1 MANRK
6 LQKDIDVIF
15 KRIQEGLQDF
25 NYHYERYESL
35 TNTEDD
41 SDNQREKEKLA
52 NDLKKEIKKLQKFR
66 EQIKH
71 WLSNDA
77 VNTLGPVGT
86 SYSAKLS
93 ENKSTI
99 EDAMETY
106 KLVEKQTKLKS
117 FSNQSIM
124 MAFADNEN
132 GEEEEEESDE
142 DESSEEEDESLYDEL
157 SEEAVD
163 LIRYFKDSISQLREQ
178 TDKFTH
184 EYEKLASK
192 KLRKNNL
199 ATIEAKKEK
208 IQATI
213 SNNKFHQKKLRKL
226 IKQLKNGMVTDFNL
240 IFALKNDLEAYL
252 DKNGDTDLTKDTE
265 LYDDIFNQISAVDE
279 DYSEVHEDTLTA
291 PTSVDS
297 ASVVKNGHIEKKSKS
312 PTPTKSSSRSSSEQP
327 GQPNQTQQHQQHQQQ
342 PQHSQ
347 SSQQSQH
354 LPKTHHAHSA
364 RSSDGGEQRHVSQ
377 THSSTQAALHAPN
390 THQSP
395 EMASPAI
402 VRTLRPATTPS
413 KPVGGLKWSAAAA
426 VGLPETPEKPVL
438 HDEAALVPD
447 VATSAKREASVPF
460 KQLELEEIDLDKYK
474 AVISNSPLSKTE
486 HNLFSDMDLVRVPP
500 GIQDLVIS
508 FASKRNNEEFKILID
523 SAEFNQFTSPIYK
536 PYLPKSVQPNC
547 YSQFTN
553 FSFKHPTSL
562 SKFQSHWNKIRAY
575 YGFKSLTDEIKKLS
589 LQDSSPEV
597 ATLLTELTF
606 VLFYGY
612 YYGLTP
618 AENLIAESCLF
629 EIGWKPYKSQFE
641 ANNRSPSPFGDA
653 SVEKKSGQG
662 QTSYWFKRL
671 KLISNDATEG
681 QQQATFEFG
690 DYQVFDLNFWE
701 IFVKYGFKLEY
712 GLCQTAPSKTLF

>member
-1 MANRK
+1 M
-6 LQKDIDVIF
+6 
-15 KRIQEGLQDF
+15 
-25 NYHYERYESL
+25 
-35 TNTEDD
+35 
-41 SDNQREKEKLA
+41 A

-71 WLSNDA
+71 WLLNDA

-86 SYSAKLS
+86 SYSAKLT

-132 GEEEEEESDE
+132 GDEEEEESEDE
-142 DESSEEEDESLYDEL
+142 ESSEEEDESLYDEL

-163 LIRYFKDSISQLREQ
+163 LIRYFKDSISQLKEQ
-178 TDKFTH
+178 TEKFTH
-184 EYEKLASK
+184 EYEKLATK

-213 SNNKFHQKKLRKL
+213 TNNKFHQKKLRKL

-240 IFALKNDLEAYL
+240 IFALKNDLEEYL
-252 DKNGDTDLTKDTE
+252 DKHGDTDFTKDTE
-265 LYDDIFNQISAVDE
+265 LYDDIFNQISAADE
-279 DYSEVHEDTLTA
+279 DYSEIHEDTSTVA
-291 PTSVDS
+291 TSVDTP
-297 ASVVKNGHIEKKSKS
+297 SVVKNGHIEKKSKS
-312 PTPTKSSSRSSSEQP
+312 PTPPKLSSRSSSEQP
-327 GQPNQTQQHQQHQQQ
+327 SHANHTHQHQQSQQQ
-342 PQHSQ
+342 
-347 SSQQSQH
+347 
-354 LPKTHHAHSA
+354 LPKAAHPINGA
-364 RSSDGGEQRHVSQ
+364 EHRHVSQ
-377 THSSTQAALHAPN
+377 THSTTQATPAVTQA
-390 THQSP
+390 SP
-395 EMASPAI
+395 EVASPGI
-402 VRTLRPATTPS
+402 VRTLKPATTPS

-426 VGLPETPEKPVL
+426 VGLPEVVEKPVL
-438 HDEAALVPD
+438 HEEELDVMEVPEMMN
-447 VATSAKREASVPF
+447 AKPEPSVPF
-460 KQLELEEIDLDKYK
+460 TPLELEEIDLDKYK
-474 AVISNSPLSKTE
+474 TVISNTPLSKTE

-508 FASKRNNEEFKILID
+508 FASKRNNDEFKILID
-523 SAEFNQFTSPIYK
+523 STEFNQFTSPIYK
-536 PYLPKSVQPNC
+536 PYLPKSVQPNY

-553 FSFKHPTSL
+553 FSFKHPTQL

-575 YGFKSLTDEIKKLS
+575 YGFKSLTDEIKNLS
-589 LQDSSPEV
+589 VQDSPEASALV
-597 ATLLTELTF
+597 AELTF

-629 EIGWKPYKSQFE
+629 EVGWKPYRSQFE
-641 ANNRSPSPFGDA
+641 SNNRSPSPFGDG
-653 SVEKKSGQG
+653 SPEKTQGHGQAL
-662 QTSYWFKRL
+662 YWFKRL
-671 KLISNDATEG
+671 KLISNDAVEG
-681 QQQATFEFG
+681 QHLATFEFG

-701 IFVKYGFKLEY
+701 IFVKYGFKFEY
-712 GLCQTAPSKTLF
+712 SLCQREPSKTLF

>member
-1 MANRK
+1 M
-6 LQKDIDVIF
+6 
-15 KRIQEGLQDF
+15 
-25 NYHYERYESL
+25 
-35 TNTEDD
+35 
-41 SDNQREKEKLA
+41 
-52 NDLKKEIKKLQKFR
+52 
-66 EQIKH
+66 
-71 WLSNDA
+71 
-77 VNTLGPVGT
+77 GT

-132 GEEEEEESDE
+132 GEEEEDESEDE
-142 DESSEEEDESLYDEL
+142 ESSEEEDESLYDEL

-163 LIRYFKDSISQLREQ
+163 LIRYFKDSISQLKEQ
-178 TDKFTH
+178 TDKYTH

-208 IQATI
+208 IQATV

-240 IFALKNDLEAYL
+240 IFALKGDLEDYL
-252 DKNGDTDLTKDTE
+252 DKHGDTDFTKDTE
-265 LYDDIFNQISAVDE
+265 LYDDIFNQISATDE
-279 DYSEVHEDTLTA
+279 DYSEIHEDTSTVA
-291 PTSVDS
+291 TSVDS
-297 ASVVKNGHIEKKSKS
+297 ASVVKNGHVEKKSKS
-312 PTPTKSSSRSSSEQP
+312 PTPPKMSSRSSSEQP
-327 GQPNQTQQHQQHQQQ
+327 SYSQQHQQQ
-342 PQHSQ
+342 NQIHHSQ
-347 SSQQSQH
+347 Q
-354 LPKTHHAHSA
+354 LPKANQAHATHSNDNAEH
-364 RSSDGGEQRHVSQ
+364 RHVSQ
-377 THSSTQAALHAPN
+377 THSVTHSTAQASNHVP
-390 THQSP
+390 TTQQSP

-426 VGLPETPEKPVL
+426 VGLPETPEKQAL
-438 HDEAALVPD
+438 QDEVSELNSIKPE
-447 VATSAKREASVPF
+447 SNIPF
-460 KQLELEEIDLDKYK
+460 KPLELEDIDLEKYK
-474 AVISNSPLSKTE
+474 TVISNSPLSKTE
-486 HNLFSDMDLVRVPP
+486 RNLFSNMDLVRAPP

-523 SAEFNQFTSPIYK
+523 STEFNQFTSPIYK
-536 PYLPKSVQPNC
+536 PYLPKSVQPNY

-553 FSFKHPTSL
+553 FSFKHPTQL

-575 YGFKSLTDEIKKLS
+575 YGFKSLTDEIKNLS
-589 LQDSSPEV
+589 PRDISESSALV
-597 ATLLTELTF
+597 TELTF

-641 ANNRSPSPFGDA
+641 SNNRSPSPFGDA
-653 SVEKKSGQG
+653 STDKKQGQG
-662 QTSYWFKRL
+662 QTLYWFKRL
-671 KLISNDATEG
+671 KLISNDPTDG
-681 QQQATFEFG
+681 QHATFEFG

-701 IFVKYGFKLEY
+701 IFVKYGFKFEY
-712 GLCQTAPSKTLF
+712 NLCQMEPSRTLF

>member
-1 MANRK
+1 
-6 LQKDIDVIF
+6 
-15 KRIQEGLQDF
+15 
-25 NYHYERYESL
+25 
-35 TNTEDD
+35 
-41 SDNQREKEKLA
+41 
-52 NDLKKEIKKLQKFR
+52 LKKEIKKLQKFR

-71 WLSNDA
+71 WLLNDA

-132 GEEEEEESDE
+132 GEEDEEESEDE
-142 DESSEEEDESLYDEL
+142 ESSEEEDESLYDEL

-163 LIRYFKDSISQLREQ
+163 LIRYFKDSISQLKEQ
-178 TDKFTH
+178 TDKCTH
-184 EYEKLASK
+184 EYDKLASK

-208 IQATI
+208 IQTTI

-240 IFALKNDLEAYL
+240 IFALKNDLEEYL
-252 DKNGDTDLTKDTE
+252 EKHGDTVFGKDTE
-265 LYDDIFNQISAVDE
+265 LYDDIFNQISATDE
-279 DYSEVHEDTLTA
+279 DFSEIHEDTSTVA
-291 PTSVDS
+291 TSVDS
-297 ASVVKNGHIEKKSKS
+297 ANVVKNGHVEKKSKS
-312 PTPTKSSSRSSSEQP
+312 PSPPKSLSRSSSEQP
-327 GQPNQTQQHQQHQQQ
+327 SQQHYHQHQPQQHQPQQHHHHTQQ
-342 PQHSQ
+342 PQPQ
-347 SSQQSQH
+347 QQQSQT
-354 LPKTHHAHSA
+354 LPKVHPVHAAHSN
-364 RSSDGGEQRHVSQ
+364 DNGEHRHVSQ
-377 THSSTQAALHAPN
+377 THSAAQGANHAP
-390 THQSP
+390 TMQQSP

-426 VGLPETPEKPVL
+426 VGLPEPLEKPTFY
-438 HDEAALVPD
+438 EEVPE
-447 VATSAKREASVPF
+447 TTLTKPTASTPF
-460 KQLELEEIDLDKYK
+460 EPLELEDIDLEKYK
-474 AVISNSPLSKTE
+474 MVISNSSLSKTE
-486 HNLFSDMDLVRVPP
+486 RNLFSDMDLVRVPP

-523 SAEFNQFTSPIYK
+523 STEFNQFTTPIYK
-536 PYLPKSVQPNC
+536 PYLPKSVQPNY

-553 FSFKHPTSL
+553 FSFKHPTQL

-575 YGFKSLTDEIKKLS
+575 YGFKSLTDEIKSLS
-589 LQDSSPEV
+589 LQDSPEAIALV
-597 ATLLTELTF
+597 TELTF

-629 EIGWKPYKSQFE
+629 EVGWKPYRSQFE
-641 ANNRSPSPFGDA
+641 SNNRSSSPFGDA
-653 SVEKKSGQG
+653 SADKRLGQS
-662 QTSYWFKRL
+662 QSQSQSQSQILYWFKRL
-671 KLISNDATEG
+671 KLISNDTMNG
-681 QQQATFEFG
+681 PHPTFEVG

-701 IFVKYGFKLEY
+701 IFVKHGFKFEY
-712 GLCQTAPSKTLF
+712 NLCQIEPSTLLV

>member
-6 LQKDIDVIF
+6 LQKDIDIIF

-132 GEEEEEESDE
+132 GEDGEDESDD

-163 LIRYFKDSISQLREQ
+163 LIKYFKDSINQLREQ
-178 TDKFTH
+178 TDKCTH

-240 IFALKNDLEAYL
+240 IFALKGDLEAYL
-252 DKNGDTDLTKDTE
+252 DKHGDTDFTKDTE
-265 LYDDIFNQISAVDE
+265 LYDDIFNQISATDE
-279 DYSEVHEDTLTA
+279 DYSEVHEDSSTVA
-291 PTSVDS
+291 TSVES
-297 ASVVKNGHIEKKSKS
+297 ASAVKNGHIEKKSTS
-312 PTPTKSSSRSSSEQP
+312 PTPPKPSSRSSSEQP
-327 GQPNQTQQHQQHQQQ
+327 IQQPQQHQPQQHQHQTQQQQ
-342 PQHSQ
+342 
-347 SSQQSQH
+347 
-354 LPKTHHAHSA
+354 LPKAHQVHSA
-364 RSSDGGEQRHVSQ
+364 YSGDGGEHRHVSQ
-377 THSSTQAALHAPN
+377 SNSTAQAAHHGP
-390 THQSP
+390 TQQSP

-426 VGLPETPEKPVL
+426 VGLPETPEKPISHEEL
-438 HDEAALVPD
+438 ISAEMTALKP
-447 VATSAKREASVPF
+447 EASVPV
-460 KQLELEEIDLDKYK
+460 KPLELEEIDLDKFK
-474 AVISNSPLSKTE
+474 KVISNSPLSKTE
-486 HNLFSDMDLVRVPP
+486 LNLFSDMDLVRVPP

-523 SAEFNQFTSPIYK
+523 STEFDQFTSPIYK
-536 PYLPKSVQPNC
+536 PYLPKNVQPNY

-553 FSFKHPTSL
+553 FSFKHPTQL
-562 SKFQSHWNKIRAY
+562 TKFQSHWNKIRAY
-575 YGFKSLTDEIKKLS
+575 YGFKSLIEEIKTLS
-589 LQDSSPEV
+589 AQETPESLALV
-597 ATLLTELTF
+597 TELTF

-629 EIGWKPYKSQFE
+629 ELGWKPYKSQLE
-641 ANNRSPSPFGDA
+641 TNSRSPSPFGNA
-653 SVEKKSGQG
+653 SSADKKQG
-662 QTSYWFKRL
+662 QRQILYWFKRL
-671 KLISNDATEG
+671 KFISSEAADGEHS
-681 QQQATFEFG
+681 TFEFG

-701 IFVKYGFKLEY
+701 IFVKYGFKFEY
-712 GLCQTAPSKTLF
+712 SSCQMEPSRTLII